1 MPHPQFSAPEGRARR
16 PASGRRRTTVLVTGA
31 SGVVGHVLVP
41 RLRDMDV
48 VCLVHRSPVA
58 QVGVR
63 SVQGDLTRPRLGL
76 SEAAYARL
84 ARQVDVV
91 FNHTDG
97 SLEATNIGGTE
108 QVVAL
113 AETAGARLYHVS
125 TAFLHAEAEGERG
138 RTAVRYAASKR
149 AGEEVVRAGSAPHV
163 ILRPPVVIGDSRSG
177 HVQSFQGLYLVASA
191 ILAGYVPLIRST
203 RPGRSTSCPA
213 TW

>member
-1 MPHPQFSAPEGRARR
+1 MPHPQFFAPEGRARR

-31 SGVVGHVLVP
+31 SGVVGHALVP

-48 VCLVHRSPVA
+48 VCLVHRAPVV

-63 SVQGDLTRPRLGL
+63 SVQGDLTQPRLGL

-84 ARQVDVV
+84 ARHVDVV
-91 FNHTDG
+91 VHAAAVTDFNRTDG

-138 RTAVRYAASKR
+138 RPR
-149 AGEEVVRAGSAPHV
+149 SAT
-163 ILRPPVVIGDSRSG
+163 PPPSG
-177 HVQSFQGLYLVASA
+177 QGRRWCGPA
-191 ILAGYVPLIRST
+191 PR
-203 RPGRSTSCPA
+203 RTSSCDRRL
-213 TW
+213 